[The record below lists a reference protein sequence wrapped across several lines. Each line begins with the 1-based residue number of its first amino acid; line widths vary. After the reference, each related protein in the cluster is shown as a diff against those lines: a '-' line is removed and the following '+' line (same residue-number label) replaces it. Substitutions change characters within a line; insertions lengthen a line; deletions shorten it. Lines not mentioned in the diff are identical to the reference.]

1 VALDHPQAHEAS
13 DAGRQTLCLTTAMV
27 LVLLYFCCRQG
38 PGGVANLHV
47 QTQLD
52 DVTGGLQEMRLVWL
66 AGLTRGCCWQGSS
79 AGAAVR
85 DYVIAAAVRQQCSDD
100 ILHQAIAAIQPYA
113 EASWCCVLL
122 NPFSHAGKL
131 TMLYSIA
138 QGACDQS
145 FGIHVAESANFP
157 RSVVEAAKVK
167 LAELEAASAPA
178 QQQQQGASGPSARDV
193 DSAGAAQQ
201 QAAASNKRSWQDMQQ
216 QQQGNGSDA
225 ASGGSDQAHKQ
236 QQGGVAKARQFLAE
250 FCALPLQAG
259 AGGDA
264 ASAALKLLQ
273 QLEEEA
279 AGDPVLQ
286 QLVHG
291 S

>member
-1 VALDHPQAHEAS
+1 
-13 DAGRQTLCLTTAMV
+13 
-27 LVLLYFCCRQG
+27 
-38 PGGVANLHV
+38 
-47 QTQLD
+47 
-52 DVTGGLQEMRLVWL
+52 
-66 AGLTRGCCWQGSS
+66 
-79 AGAAVR
+79 
-85 DYVIAAAVRQQCSDD
+85 
-100 ILHQAIAAIQPYA
+100 
-113 EASWCCVLL
+113 
-122 NPFSHAGKL
+122 
-131 TMLYSIA
+131 MLYSIA

-167 LAELEAASAPA
+167 LAELEAASAPN
-178 QQQQQGASGPSARDV
+178 QQQQQGADGPSAMDV
-193 DSAGAAQQ
+193 DAPSGAQQ
-201 QAAASNKRSWQDMQQ
+201 QQAASNKRSWQDMQQ
-216 QQQGNGSDA
+216 QQQGSGSDA

-250 FCALPLQAG
+250 FSALPLQSG

-291 S
+291 Q